1 MGYPGPGTHWTWIC
15 CRVVEAWMD
24 QHRDYYYASNFV
36 YEYKRISLD
45 EKDKNSLREHKAL
58 R

>member
-1 MGYPGPGTHWTWIC
+1 
-15 CRVVEAWMD
+15 MD